1 MAGTTKEVWIQIEN
15 HDWDTQPNKID
26 RMDTSSPPPVDIVKD
41 ALILRRYTANWA
53 SPDDRKVNPWD
64 LNEPDPATTCGTI
77 PGPVLE
83 CNVGDQFL
91 IHFRNHDHRATP
103 DPVYRAHSLH
113 PHGVVFPTTHDGAYP
128 LSPPDTTQPI
138 AAGDPE
144 AAAWTSMGVTGFKQG
159 DRVPPGGTFT
169 YKWSTFGWPTTSGV
183 WLYHDHSVWDASNT
197 LRGAIG
203 FIVVHNLKDEDDV
216 IDQDLPEGDP
226 NGALTV
232 RGTDGVHRFVAPPAK
247 ALYLQLFHELHDD
260 IKNDGRGSYIN
271 GRRNL
276 GNTPTLIGGTATKM
290 RFGVG
295 AMNMSDIHTFHI
307 HGHRWVIPGPSG
319 DMVGGTKPPGS
330 GVQVST
336 LIQAASQF
344 EDTKLI
350 GPANTF
356 SMTINQGT
364 FMGPPI
370 GNQKGEWHMHCHILD
385 HMANDGMM
393 GSLLIVDDGDPL
405 HLPAGNIPMGNMG
418 MGDPPAKPGAGG
430 TGAGGM
436 GGMAMKDDKQGRG
449 GRGVTGGP

>member
-1 MAGTTKEVWIQIEN
+1 MAGTAKEFWIQIEH

-26 RMDTSSPPPVDIVKD
+26 RMDTSSPPPADVVKD

-64 LNEPDPATTCGTI
+64 LNEPDPTKIGTI

-83 CNVGDQFL
+83 CNVGDE
-91 IHFRNHDHRATP
+91 IVVHFRNQDLRATP
-103 DPVYRAHSLH
+103 DFVYRAHSLH
-113 PHGVVFPTTHDGAYP
+113 PHGVVFPTTYDGAYP
-128 LSPPDTTQPI
+128 LSPPDATQPI
-138 AAGDPE
+138 ATGDPE
-144 AAAWTSMGVTGFKQG
+144 EPAWASMGVTGFKQG
-159 DRVPPGGTFT
+159 DRVPPCGTFT
-169 YKWSTFGWPTTSGV
+169 YKWSTFGWPTTAGV

-203 FIVVHNLKDEDDV
+203 FIVVHNPKDEDDV
-216 IDQDLPEGDP
+216 IDQDLPRGDP

-232 RGTDGVHRFVAPPAK
+232 IDAGGVARFVAPPTK

-295 AMNMSDIHTFHI
+295 AMNMSDTHTFHI

-319 DMVGGTKPPGS
+319 DKVGGTTPPGS

-336 LIQAASQF
+336 LNQAASQF

-393 GSLLIVDDGDPL
+393 GSLLIVDKGDPL
-405 HLPAGNIPMGNMG
+405 NLPAGKIPMGNMG
-418 MGDPPAKPGAGG
+418 MGNPPAGGGAGG
-430 TGAGGM
+430 AGMGGM
-436 GGMAMKDDKQGRG
+436 GGMAVKNDKQGRG
-449 GRGVTGGP
+449 GRGVKGGP